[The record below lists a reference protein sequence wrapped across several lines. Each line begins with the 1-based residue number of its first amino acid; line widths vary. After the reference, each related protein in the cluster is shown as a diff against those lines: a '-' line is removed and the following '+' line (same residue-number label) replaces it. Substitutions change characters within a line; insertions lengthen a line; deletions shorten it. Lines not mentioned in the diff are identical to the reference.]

1 MASRLLGKGAS
12 SRPLG
17 LTVAVEVAELL
28 QVAAQLGWEVS
39 TGLVQV
45 AERGDRPAAW

>member
-1 MASRLLGKGAS
+1 MDSRLLGEGAP

-28 QVAAQLGWEVS
+28 QVAAQLGWEVCA
-39 TGLVQV
+39 GLVQV
-45 AERGDRPAAW
+45 AERGDRPAAR